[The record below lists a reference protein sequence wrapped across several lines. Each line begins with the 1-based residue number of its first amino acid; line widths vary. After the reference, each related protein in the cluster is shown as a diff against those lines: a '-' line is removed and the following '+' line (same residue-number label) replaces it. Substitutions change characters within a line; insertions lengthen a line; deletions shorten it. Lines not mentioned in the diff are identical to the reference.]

1 MSRSLTNRQSY
12 RATPRVADGA
22 LAAGCS
28 LCAPHSTRLFWR
40 GRQNQHA
47 GARGLPRV
55 RAARFLILAVLMGAF
70 ASSNGNAISLDAA
83 LAKTLEKNPEIAQ
96 ARIAL
101 EQAAGRRLVLRANAL
116 PDLKI
121 QGLAGVQG
129 GKRADEPTI
138 RPFAFARGFFTQPLF
153 DAAVP
158 ASRRRGDIEI
168 LLAQQRLNVAIVE
181 QLHTTRVAF
190 CTALYNDSLRALGEA
205 QRERLAQN
213 VNTQAERYRAGQANR
228 AAIMSAQL
236 LERELEPRI
245 QEVQRGYE
253 GALLTL
259 ATVMG
264 NDAAQPASLVRPD
277 GQLQFAA
284 VNFDVQPETAAAL
297 SQRPDLRLARILVR
311 AAAEDQ
317 RIIEAQYY
325 PALDATIIGTYIPV
339 TVRTANGGSASSS
352 DDILSSEGAA
362 GIAFTWRVVD
372 NGLVGG
378 QVARQRA
385 IREMNE
391 ISLRQLEANVSLDL
405 KRISNNFRAIE
416 GRWKSLNAAVT
427 GAEQNVNV
435 VQRTLTEGL
444 SSQLEFRTA
453 ESSFLETKS
462 ALLSAAYQQN
472 VARAEWDRATGRYFQ
487 FSEDTAGKVH

>member
-1 MSRSLTNRQSY
+1 M
-12 RATPRVADGA
+12 
-22 LAAGCS
+22 
-28 LCAPHSTRLFWR
+28 PHSQGIT
-40 GRQNQHA
+40 
-47 GARGLPRV
+47 
-55 RAARFLILAVLMGAF
+55 
-70 ASSNGNAISLDAA
+70 LDAA
-83 LAKTLEKNPEIAQ
+83 LATTLEKNPEIIQ

-101 EQAAGRRLVLRANAL
+101 EQAAGRRLVLRSNAL

-138 RPFAFARGFFTQPLF
+138 RPFAFARGFLTQPLF
-153 DAAVP
+153 DAAIP

-168 LLAQQRLNVAIVE
+168 LLAQQRLNVAVVGR
-181 QLHTTRVAF
+181 LHAARIAF
-190 CTALYNDSLRALGEA
+190 YTALYNDSLRALGEA
-205 QRERLAQN
+205 QRQRLSQN
-213 VNTQAERYRAGQANR
+213 VSTQADRYRAGQTNR
-228 AAIMSAQL
+228 AAMMSAQL

-259 ATVMG
+259 ATIMG
-264 NDAAQPASLVRPD
+264 TDSSQPAGVRPD
-277 GQLQFAA
+277 GELPFAA
-284 VNFDVQPETAAAL
+284 VNYDLKSETAAAL
-297 SQRPDLRLARILVR
+297 AQRPDLQLARTLVR

-317 RIIEAQYY
+317 RIIQAQYY
-325 PALDATIIGTYIPV
+325 PALDARFSGTGIPT
-339 TVRTANGGSASSS
+339 TVRTANGGSARSS

-362 GIAFTWRVVD
+362 GIALTWRVLD
-372 NGLVGG
+372 NGRVGG

-391 ISLRQLEANVSLDL
+391 ISLRQLEANVALDL
-405 KRISNNFRAIE
+405 KRISNNLRALD
-416 GRWKSLNAAVT
+416 GRWKSLGAAVS

-435 VQRTLTEGL
+435 VQRTLAEGL

-453 ESSFLETKS
+453 ESSFLDTKG

-487 FSEDTAGKVH
+487 FSGDTTGNLH

>member
-1 MSRSLTNRQSY
+1 VGDAGK
-12 RATPRVADGA
+12 RADAADVDLA
-22 LAAGCS
+22 LRMAKRLQKAAFIS
-28 LCAPHSTRLFWR
+28 ALVFL
-40 GRQNQHA
+40 
-47 GARGLPRV
+47 GL
-55 RAARFLILAVLMGAF
+55 AKA
-70 ASSNGNAISLDAA
+70 NAITLDAA
-83 LAKTLEKNPEIAQ
+83 LSRTLEKNPEIAQ

-101 EQAAGRRLVLRANAL
+101 EQAAGRRLVFHSTTL

-129 GKRADEPTI
+129 GKRANEPPL
-138 RPFAFARGFFTQPLF
+138 RPFAFARGFFSQPLV
-153 DAAVP
+153 DVAAP
-158 ASRRRGDIEI
+158 ASWRRGNIEVLI
-168 LLAQQRLNVAIVE
+168 AQQRLNVAIVE
-181 QLHTTRVAF
+181 QLHTTRIAF
-190 CTALYNDSLRALGEA
+190 YTALYNDSLRALGEA

-213 VNTQAERYRAGQANR
+213 VTTQSDRYRAGQSNR
-228 AAIMSAQL
+228 AAIVSAQL

-259 ATVMG
+259 ATAMG
-264 NDAAQPASLVRPD
+264 DDASRPEAVARPN
-277 GQLQFAA
+277 GELQFATLSYDLTSEMA
-284 VNFDVQPETAAAL
+284 SAL
-297 SQRPDLRLARILVR
+297 SQRADLQLARLLVR

-325 PALDATIIGTYIPV
+325 PALDATISGTGIPV
-339 TVRTANGGSASSS
+339 TVRTANGGSARSS
-352 DDILSSEGAA
+352 DDILSSEIA
-362 GIAFTWRVVD
+362 GGVAFTWRVVD
-372 NGLVGG
+372 NGRVGG

-416 GRWKSLNAAVT
+416 GRRKSLNAAES

-435 VQRTLTEGL
+435 IQHSLVEGL

-487 FSEDTAGKVH
+487 FSNDTAKKVH